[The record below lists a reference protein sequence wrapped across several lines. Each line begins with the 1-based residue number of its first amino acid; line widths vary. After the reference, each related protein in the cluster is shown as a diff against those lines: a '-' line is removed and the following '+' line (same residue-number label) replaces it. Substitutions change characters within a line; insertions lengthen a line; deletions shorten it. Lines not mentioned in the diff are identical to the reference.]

1 MNSNVLIVDDCES
14 ICKVISGALE
24 LENISYT
31 VCMSG
36 TKALSLLDTHKFS
49 TVILDIN
56 LADADSFELA
66 TKIRQQS
73 LLTQIILISG
83 SLNSNVFYEF
93 MPLCISDFFQKSHL
107 NLAHILE
114 SINLGHS
121 RQERWSS
128 LFPDIK

>member
-24 LENISYT
+24 IESISYT

-36 TKALSLLDTHKFS
+36 IKAKSLIYTHKFS

-73 LLTQIILISG
+73 LLTQIIILSG
-83 SLNSNVFYEF
+83 NLNESIFYEF
-93 MPLCISDFFQKSHL
+93 HPLGISDFFQKSHL
-107 NLAHILE
+107 NLVHILE
-114 SINLGHS
+114 SIKLGHS

-128 LFPDIK
+128 LFPEIK